1 MKNFKKS
8 EKTSKWIPPKSPY
21 NLIQEELHEDPWKI
35 LVACVFCNL
44 TRRFTAEPVLR
55 QFFKFYPTPKKAMN
69 ANICKLEEMLKP
81 IGLSSK
87 RAKTLVRM
95 SREYLEKDWK
105 EPIELYGIGK
115 YGNDAWKIFCTQGWK
130 DVQPKDHALSWYHD
144 WLISNYA

>member
-1 MKNFKKS
+1 MKNFKKL

-21 NLIQEELHEDPWKI
+21 NLIQEELYEDPWKI

-55 QFFKFYPTPKKAMN
+55 QFFKAYPTPKKAMN
-69 ANICKLEEMLKP
+69 ANISKLEEMLKP

-95 SREYLEKDWK
+95 SREYIEKDWK

-130 DVQPKDHALSWYHD
+130 NVQPKDHALSWYHD
-144 WLISNYA
+144 WLIANCA